1 VDFSELNDKVIKG
14 LMDLSKI
21 VSKFYLY
28 VHEQLMKYLFKDE
41 YYMAHI
47 DKDKYMI
54 DLNA

>member
-1 VDFSELNDKVIKG
+1 VDFSELNDKAIKR

>member
-47 DKDKYMI
+47 DKNKYMI